1 MKDSNVLKNKN
12 FYVKLSLARLEIMK
26 ENSKSIQKNHLRL
39 N

>member
-12 FYVKLSLARLEIMK
+12 FYVKLSLAKPKIMR
-26 ENSKSIQKNHLRL
+26 ENSKNIQKNHLKL

>member
-12 FYVKLSLARLEIMK
+12 FYVKLSLARLKIMK
-26 ENSKSIQKNHLRL
+26 ENLKSIQKNHLRL

>member
-12 FYVKLSLARLEIMK
+12 FCVKLSLAKPEIMR
-26 ENSKSIQKNHLRL
+26 ENLKSIQKNPLKL